1 LHKGDE
7 GPETVATRLAAVCA
21 GIESAAR
28 RAHRAPDDVELV
40 AVTKYAAADA
50 VVALAGLGQ
59 RRFGENRLQEATARI
74 DEVNR
79 RVPEQLEWHMIGHL
93 QTNKV
98 KQAIG
103 RFAMIET
110 VDSRHLASTVSR
122 RATFAGLVIPVLIEV
137 NIAGDPAKHGLTRTD
152 ALRDYPELC
161 GLPGLDVEGLMTVP
175 PEPGRAEDSRPHF
188 AALRDLKAE
197 LDSLGVARPM
207 RHLSMGMSADFE
219 VAIEEGATIV
229 RVGTALFGSH
239 HTA

>member
-7 GPETVATRLAAVCA
+7 APATLAARLTSVTARIEAATRRS
-21 GIESAAR
+21 GR
-28 RAHRAPDDVELV
+28 GPDDVALV
-40 AVTKYAAADA
+40 AVTKYSTADE
-50 VVALAGLGQ
+50 VVAVAGLGQ
-59 RRFGENRLQEATARI
+59 RRLGESRLQDASAKI
-74 DEVNR
+74 DEVNE
-79 RVPEQLEWHMIGHL
+79 RVQGQLEWHMIGHL

-103 RFAMIET
+103 RFAMIESI
-110 VDSRHLASTVSR
+110 DSRHLASTVSR
-122 RATFAGLVIPVLIEV
+122 RATFANLVIPVLIEV
-137 NIAGDPAKHGLTRTD
+137 NIAGDAAKHGLTRAD

-175 PEPGRAEDSRPHF
+175 PEPQTAEESRVHF
-188 AALRDLKAE
+188 EALRDLRAE
-197 LDSLGVARPM
+197 LDSMGVARPL

-239 HTA
+239 HT